1 MPMPLP
7 ASLQPLARI
16 LAADATISAWHARA
30 RAEAELTSAV
40 RRHLPRAL
48 ADRVHVAEIA
58 NATLTLATNTGTIA
72 AVVRQRLPTILGEL
86 QREGCNF
93 TEIRVRVQVRGEGP
107 EPAKSL
113 KIQRKRADPAPLRRL
128 AEGLPDGP
136 LKTAVLR
143 LARRI

>member
-1 MPMPLP
+1 MPTT
-7 ASLQPLARI
+7 ASPQPLTRI
-16 LAADATISAWHARA
+16 LAADATIAAWHARA

-40 RRHLPRAL
+40 RRHLPRAI
-48 ADRVHVAEIA
+48 ADRVRVAEVA

-86 QREGCNF
+86 AREGCNF
-93 TEIRVRVQVRGEGP
+93 TEIRVRVQVRDEPP

-113 KIQRKRADPAPLRRL
+113 KIQRKKADSAPLRRL
-128 AEGLPDGP
+128 AQSLPDGP
-136 LKTAVLR
+136 LKAAVER